1 MLTRI
6 HTTGM
11 MSAPPSKILN
21 LLVSS
26 IYRLSSCALLFLLS
40 LPAYAA
46 TPSAY
51 SPPASIPGA
60 AHVCAAC
67 HGSQGAGKATG
78 IPRIGGM
85 NANYL
90 AHALAAFKA
99 GRRRSKAMQPIARA
113 LSDTNIVTVSKYF
126 AAQDPPLAPSPQPPS
141 PDWVTAGKT
150 LAVQGAEK
158 NIPACFECHG
168 MNARKTDQLVPSIA
182 GEPAIYVVRRL
193 HAFQALARV
202 GAPKPG
208 SMTDVA
214 SKLTDTQVRNVAAY
228 LSVTPPK

>member
-6 HTTGM
+6 RTTGM
-11 MSAPPSKILN
+11 MSSPPSKILN

-26 IYRLSSCALLFLLS
+26 IYRLSSGALLFLLS

-46 TPSAY
+46 TPSVY
-51 SPPASIPGA
+51 SPSASIPAA
-60 AHVCAAC
+60 AHACAAC
-67 HGSQGAGKATG
+67 HGSEGSGKATG
-78 IPRIGGM
+78 VPRIGGM

-90 AHALAAFKA
+90 ARALASFKE
-99 GRRRSKAMQPIARA
+99 GTRRSKAMQPIART
-113 LSDTNIVTVSKYF
+113 LSDTNIVTVSEYF
-126 AAQDPPLAPSPQPPS
+126 AAQDPPLASSPQPPS
-141 PDWVTAGKT
+141 PDRVTAGKT
-150 LAVQGAEK
+150 LAVEGAEK

-168 MNARKTDQLVPSIA
+168 MNARKTDQLIPSIA

-193 HAFQALARV
+193 HTFQALARV
-202 GAPKPG
+202 GSPRPG